1 MRSALAAVGLT
12 LCSGTAFADCNSPA
26 PIDVAAGAAESTVA
40 ADAPTTTLDCYQLNA
55 RAGEQLSI
63 TLDGARN
70 DAVFTLLA
78 PGWRAHCDAVDD
90 CDIDG
95 EALSEDDAK
104 SWADPLPTSGAYLI
118 VIDNSRSDSDYRLNV
133 VLQANREPPG

>member
-1 MRSALAAVGLT
+1 MRIALAAVGLA
-12 LCSGTAFADCNSPA
+12 LCGGPAFADCNAPA
-26 PIDVAAGAAESTVA
+26 SIDVAAGAAESTVA
-40 ADAPTTTLDCYQLNA
+40 ADTPTTTLDCYQLTA

-63 TLDGARN
+63 TLGGAKN

-95 EALSEDDAK
+95 EALSEDEAK
-104 SWADPLPTSGAYLI
+104 SWADTLPTSGAYLI

-133 VLQANREPPG
+133 VLQAAREPPG

>member
-1 MRSALAAVGLT
+1 MRSTLAAVGLS
-12 LCSGTAFADCNSPA
+12 LCGGPAFADCNA
-26 PIDVAAGAAESTVA
+26 PTPINVTVGAAESTVA
-40 ADAPTTTLDCYQLNA
+40 ADTPTTTLDCYQVTA
-55 RAGEQLSI
+55 HAGEQLSI
-63 TLDGARN
+63 TLDGAKN

-78 PGWRAHCDAVDD
+78 PGWQAHCDSADD

-104 SWADPLPTSGAYLI
+104 SWIDTAPSSGAYLI

-133 VLQANREPPG
+133 VLQADREARP

>member
-1 MRSALAAVGLT
+1 MRSLLAAVGLT
-12 LCSGTAFADCNSPA
+12 LCGGTAFADCNAPA

-40 ADAPTTTLDCYQLNA
+40 ADTPTTTLDCYQLTA

-63 TLDGARN
+63 TLDGGKN

-95 EALSEDDAK
+95 EALSEDETK
-104 SWADPLPTSGAYLI
+104 SWADTLPASGAYLI

-133 VLQANREPPG
+133 VLQAAREPPG

>member
-1 MRSALAAVGLT
+1 MRSALAAIGLT
-12 LCSGTAFADCNSPA
+12 LCAGTAFADCNAPA
-26 PIDVAAGAAESTVA
+26 TINVTGSAAESTVA
-40 ADAPTTTLDCYQLNA
+40 ADAPTTTLDCYKFSAN
-55 RAGEQLSI
+55 AGEQVSI
-63 TLDGARN
+63 ALDGVKN

-95 EALSEDDAK
+95 EALSEDDTK
-104 SWADPLPTSGAYLI
+104 SWADTLPASGAYLI

-133 VLQANREPPG
+133 VLQTNREPPR